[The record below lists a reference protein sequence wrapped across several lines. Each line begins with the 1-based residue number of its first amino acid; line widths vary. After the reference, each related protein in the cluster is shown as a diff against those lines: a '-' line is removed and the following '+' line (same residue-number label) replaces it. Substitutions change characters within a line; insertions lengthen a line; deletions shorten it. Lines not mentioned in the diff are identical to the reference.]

1 MMGLTNRQLSDT
13 RLSPG
18 ETLSQMVM
26 THEVSWRGGL
36 AKASGTLF
44 KSVGG
49 TWREVTSG
57 SKLHHPQDEDWS
69 VPPTTAQTS
78 S

>member
-18 ETLSQMVM
+18 ETLSWMVM
-26 THEVSWRGGL
+26 TDEVSWRGGL

-44 KSVGG
+44 KLVGG

-57 SKLHHPQDEDWS
+57 SKLHHSHDENS
-69 VPPTTAQTS
+69 NMPPTTAQTS

>member
-26 THEVSWRGGL
+26 THEVSRRGGL

-57 SKLHHPQDEDWS
+57 SKPHSPQDKDSS
-69 VPPTTAQTS
+69 VPPTTAQTRS
-78 S
+78 